1 MNMRTRYCPSCNGK
15 LTDKDYCP
23 SCGVSWRDVG
33 WGSGALRYNA
43 NAAIA
48 VLTVLLALLTAKPSF
63 AQAPEPM
70 PNALTAIFFHDAN
83 KNGALDD
90 NESMAAGVDL
100 TFHETHVDGTEMAA
114 TGKSDSNGYFATA
127 MQPCPCGWVLRAN
140 GETFSGS
147 VETWT
152 GHVYVSVAI
161 KKYTVFATMV
171 MGEPE
176 VTGDVR

>member
-1 MNMRTRYCPSCNGK
+1 MYVCSNCGYETSDKKDFENHLESCHGRY
-15 LTDKDYCP
+15 
-23 SCGVSWRDVG
+23 VA

-48 VLTVLLALLTAKPSF
+48 VLTVLLALITAKPVS
-63 AQAPEPM
+63 AQPEPM

-83 KNGALDD
+83 KNGALDE

-100 TFHETHVDGTEMAA
+100 IFHETHADGTEIAA
-114 TGKSDSNGYFATA
+114 TSKSDSSGYFRAT
-127 MQPCPCGWVLRAN
+127 MQPCPCTWVLRAN

-152 GHVYVSVAI
+152 GHVYVNVAI
-161 KKYTVFATMV
+161 KKYTLLAPIV

>member
-1 MNMRTRYCPSCNGK
+1 MDSKTYNCSSCRNFTT
-15 LTDKDYCP
+15 TDLEEFMLHRDTCDGTYT
-23 SCGVSWRDVG
+23 RDVG

-83 KNGALDD
+83 KNGALDS

-100 TFHETHVDGTEMAA
+100 TFTETHVDGTAIAA
-114 TGKSDSNGYFATA
+114 TGKSDANGYFATT
-127 MQPCPCGWVLRAN
+127 MQPCPCTWLLKAN

-152 GHVYVSVAI
+152 GYVYVSVAI
-161 KKYTVFATMV
+161 KKYNTFL
-171 MGEPE
+171 PLINN
-176 VTGDVR
+176 